1 MATAL
6 YPGGFKPPHRGHFE
20 VVQKLLNNTHG
31 GKIYDKDTAQDV
43 AAQAMSGGSD
53 KVESIDKVV
62 VFVGAVSRNGI
73 TKDISTAI
81 WKTYAK
87 YLGNVV
93 IESQAANPMQAAS
106 SYAKERPEEKFY
118 AVTGIRDEDDAADLK
133 RITSF
138 KNRENVQGLV
148 FAAPGGTRATDLRQA
163 VLSGSLDR
171 VRDFFPK
178 QLSRDELSKTISML
192 KQSIISEIMS
202 SKVDELFDEWF
213 INENQV
219 KEQVSTTPTQHSATL
234 KSKDRAYLVTLYN
247 RILSQIG
254 TDGVDVR
261 FNQDHISVSIS
272 PEEPTGKYNYTPYIG
287 SLLEYMIDE
296 GMNIQPLP
304 EVKIKRSLEES
315 ANFFGRTAYYDPN
328 INEIVLYA
336 EGRHPKDV
344 VRSFSHEMVH
354 HIQNIEGRLG
364 NIQTSNTNESDALLE
379 LEKEAYL
386 IGNITFR
393 NWEDKVKKVDE
404 GLWSNINAKK
414 KSGKKTSH
422 GNSKAFKAAKKA
434 GQALTKSKKAK
445 SE

>member
-53 KVESIDKVV
+53 KVESIDNVV

-386 IGNITFR
+386 EGNITFR